1 MVIQLGGW
9 AETTSPKLGL
19 VTHSTVGLIP
29 VGAVEQHGPH
39 LPLGTDTIIA
49 TELCSRVAERT
60 DALTL
65 PPLVIGCS
73 LGHGT
78 RLPGTLSVTPFQLA
92 ELAIGMVRWAAETS
106 KIRKFLLVNAHVG
119 NASALGIATDQLRS
133 ERPDLQAGYVNW
145 GDLTAP
151 LVAAVSA
158 DASDWHANRA
168 ETSLMMVLAPDL
180 VDEDARCSADDPDRT
195 AGDWSSAT
203 PRRRCPST
211 GSPDTLPKRP
221 WSWVNGCWR
230 RQLAACPRWWPTPD
244 GRSPAMTGG
253 PWTQPFFASV
263 RRPMVVSPHAGEAFS
278 ERRLR
283 PKRSLSP
290 GRPVE
295 TARARIPR
303 VGCSS
308 GTRRVRLDCESG
320 RSLRS

>member
-1 MVIQLGGW
+1 VVIQLGGW
-9 AETTSPKLGL
+9 AETTSAKLGS
-19 VTHSTVGLIP
+19 VAHSTVGLIP

-119 NASALGIATDQLRS
+119 NASALGVATDQLRS

-180 VDEDARCSADDPDRT
+180 VDEDARCRADDPDRT
-195 AGDWSSAT
+195 EGLVFRYTAPALSI
-203 PRRRCPST
+203 
-211 GSPDTLPKRP
+211 
-221 WSWVNGCWR
+221 NGV
-230 RQLAACPRWWPTPD
+230 T
-244 GRSPAMTGG
+244 
-253 PWTQPFFASV
+253 
-263 RRPMVVSPHAGEAFS
+263 
-278 ERRLR
+278 
-283 PKRSLSP
+283 
-290 GRPVE
+290 GRPSEATVE
-295 TARARIPR
+295 LGQWLLEEA
-303 VGCSS
+303 
-308 GTRRVRLDCESG
+308 VRGLSALVANAG
-320 RSLRS
+320 REVAPL